1 MSITTTTPPEAELE
15 ARITG
20 TLQRIFPGTTDLHAQ
35 RRFKLRLG
43 HAAVEGG
50 TRNYVDG
57 RADILVYQGESPL
70 AVLELKRE
78 GLALTD
84 GDAEQGASYALL
96 ARAPLVVVSNG
107 SDTRLFQTHDMARI
121 EGTSIDASELAR
133 RVSRAAVAA
142 RSSVLGAINKLL
154 GTDLASAA
162 VAAINA
168 AELGELTGEWTSS
181 ERFVGGFLVPRSAT
195 AQVRTIVREGLRRM
209 VLVSGPPLCGKSSVL
224 RELADTAHQDGW
236 DVLFLDGSSC
246 SEGVFRRI
254 ANVLATQFSWPATP
268 DEARSWLR
276 QVASQPDRRL
286 VLCIDSLPA
295 LRANLT
301 SELDEL
307 ATGAMGACL
316 HVVLAVD
323 EGELEQL
330 TLKANRREK
339 TRLGR
344 NSSQV
349 EVGHYDDEEFT
360 RARRCLAE
368 LGGGLI
374 LGCQYAPELRAPW
387 VLRAAVA
394 QRLEDR
400 PEGLT
405 AVLPPLLGKEM
416 FVVAANRFDGLG
428 DVGGEFASLARIYV
442 EELGTHR
449 HHGDRL
455 ASLYV
460 FAISGDSM
468 KKSMDREAIRDLVAA
483 GLIQAS
489 ASHSGEVIYVVRV
502 PALFGHAVGERLA
515 RLLQRK
521 VLKNPEDA
529 AKWLVGC
536 CANMPLGDAIG
547 AYAVDRA
554 LAEMSAPNLLS
565 LLNSLLGL
573 PPARRAISPGSKF
586 VGLIP
591 SVGLIDF
598 EIDQDGT
605 AMVRQRSTGR
615 RSKRFELGELPFAV
629 EGLDG
634 WLILSQLRP
643 WNVLIRD
650 QDGELWSIAAWL
662 LMEIGTCPVMLRRP
676 SKELE
681 DFHTHDIDGGEMSCM
696 RNGIAEPVTWAIAE
710 LLGQD
715 VPGVDRDAWV
725 HEAAASD
732 SLPLINRLGQAL
744 SHLANVDGTS
754 EWAEAMLQQ
763 KVRPAMRK
771 HPQFH

>member
-1 MSITTTTPPEAELE
+1 M
-15 ARITG
+15 
-20 TLQRIFPGTTDLHAQ
+20 
-35 RRFKLRLG
+35 
-43 HAAVEGG
+43 
-50 TRNYVDG
+50 
-57 RADILVYQGESPL
+57 
-70 AVLELKRE
+70 
-78 GLALTD
+78 
-84 GDAEQGASYALL
+84 
-96 ARAPLVVVSNG
+96 
-107 SDTRLFQTHDMARI
+107 
-121 EGTSIDASELAR
+121 
-133 RVSRAAVAA
+133 
-142 RSSVLGAINKLL
+142 
-154 GTDLASAA
+154 
-162 VAAINA
+162 
-168 AELGELTGEWTSS
+168 
-181 ERFVGGFLVPRSAT
+181 
-195 AQVRTIVREGLRRM
+195 
-209 VLVSGPPLCGKSSVL
+209 
-224 RELADTAHQDGW
+224 
-236 DVLFLDGSSC
+236 
-246 SEGVFRRI
+246 
-254 ANVLATQFSWPATP
+254 
-268 DEARSWLR
+268 
-276 QVASQPDRRL
+276 
-286 VLCIDSLPA
+286 LCIDSLPT

-323 EGELEQL
+323 EGEVEQL

-360 RARRCLAE
+360 RARRCLAD
-368 LGGGLI
+368 LGGGLVH
-374 LGCQYAPELRAPW
+374 GSQYAPELRAPW

-416 FVVAANRFDGLG
+416 FVVAANRFDSLG
-428 DVGGEFASLARIYV
+428 DEGDEFASLARIYV
-442 EELGTHR
+442 EDLGTHR

-455 ASLYV
+455 TSLYV
-460 FAISGDSM
+460 FAVSGDSM

-489 ASHSGEVIYVVRV
+489 ASYSGEVIYVVRV

-554 LAEMSAPNLLS
+554 LAGMSAPNLLS

-586 VGLIP
+586 VGMIP

-605 AMVRQRSTGR
+605 AMIRQRSTGR
-615 RSKRFELGELPFAV
+615 HSKRFELGELPFAV

-744 SHLANVDGTS
+744 SHLANVGGTS

-763 KVRPAMRK
+763 EVRPAMRK